1 MFVQNTY
8 AKISIANTWQL
19 DWSHG
24 HKSVVINDY
33 ENIKILFTNHIAE
46 LHHKSTNY
54 HNKNTTR
61 KNKNIIRQIMNA
73 KFPTRREARG
83 EATTRTGCI
92 VQDSWRR
99 VATPHL
105 PHCAF
110 LLTTTLIIFAPLVS
124 FYQFSGID
132 QNYFWFVVNFLF
144 FSFHF
149 FIFFW
154 FRFEE
159 TRWVIWNILKKNFVI
174 IV

>member
-54 HNKNTTR
+54 YNKNTTR

-144 FSFHF
+144 FPSIFSSSFDF
-149 FIFFW
+149 
-154 FRFEE
+154 
-159 TRWVIWNILKKNFVI
+159 VSKKRDE
-174 IV
+174 